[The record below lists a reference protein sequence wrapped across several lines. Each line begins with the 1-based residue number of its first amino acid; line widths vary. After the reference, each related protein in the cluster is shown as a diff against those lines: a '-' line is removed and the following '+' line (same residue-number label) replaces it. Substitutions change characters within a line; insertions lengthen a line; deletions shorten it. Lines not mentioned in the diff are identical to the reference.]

1 MLPTIFFFAIL
12 SLPRMLARMAPN
24 LHHIPRPDKR
34 DIATKVLDLLKA
46 RAAAGPAEPALD
58 AYIPELDDVEQA
70 LALHVEGSATAQGQR
85 AARLVRLEF
94 ADDNVDRWYRH
105 TENFLDA
112 VALMRTGEHAKAV
125 RFIHTAAFPAGL
137 AYIDTAIAD
146 ENRQCRDAI
155 TILQLP
161 EHQPTLAAIE
171 FPLIWLT
178 RWSAALDESDAALK
192 DIHESRT
199 TRQSHIQGGQDAE
212 DAWVETFVRLR
223 KYIGS
228 RAKKSDTARIQ
239 EGEVL
244 LAPLLDTLKK
254 MGALAASRATRRH
267 NETAAG
273 TPPSTTP

>member
-1 MLPTIFFFAIL
+1 
-12 SLPRMLARMAPN
+12 MLARMAPN